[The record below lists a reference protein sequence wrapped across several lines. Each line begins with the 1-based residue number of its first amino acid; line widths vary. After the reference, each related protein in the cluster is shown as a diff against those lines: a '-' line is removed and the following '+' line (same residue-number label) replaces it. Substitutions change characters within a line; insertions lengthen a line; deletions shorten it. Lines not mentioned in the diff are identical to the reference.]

1 MKHEINEKGIFSR
14 DFLIALS
21 NWQKGWSEN
30 QEKRR
35 QIADELVKQCEN
47 IPAKFKTINDCCYR
61 KRFIIEGEIIP
72 ILIDNDFFE
81 GIASWTKDK
90 DYAKKF
96 KGIIRHNTKFVMLFK
111 HTPQPNE
118 IVINIISL
126 WEDEEFKKAVE
137 EFKNEDCEAA
147 KALINFKDYQSEI
160 VLKSVLKGT
169 EIEDIVGI
177 SSSFEDLCDM
187 ADIPEN
193 QREELSIKYARH
205 SDGLPIEIP
214 TFAGVRPTKKAIDNT
229 LIKFKETLETAK
241 TNNIFVDWSKAA
253 KVHKD
258 DLKHKPK

>member
-1 MKHEINEKGIFSR
+1 MNDKNIFSK

-21 NWQKGWSEN
+21 NWQRGWAEN
-30 QEKRR
+30 QERRR

-47 IPAKFKTINDCCYR
+47 IPAKFKTVSHCCYR
-61 KRFIIEGEIIP
+61 KRFILEGEIIP

-96 KGIIRHNTKFVMLFK
+96 KGIIKPNTKFVMLFK

-126 WEDEEFKKAVE
+126 WEDEAFKKAVE
-137 EFKNEDCEAA
+137 EFKNEDYEAA
-147 KALINFKDYQSEI
+147 KPLINFKDYQSEI
-160 VLKSVLKGT
+160 ILKSTLKGT

-187 ADIPEN
+187 ANIPEDK
-193 QREELSIKYARH
+193 REELSIKYARNP
-205 SDGLPIEIP
+205 DGLPIEIP
-214 TFAGVRPTKKAIDNT
+214 TFAGTRPTKEAIINT

-241 TNNIFVDWSKAA
+241 TNNIFVDWSRAA
-253 KVHKD
+253 KVHQD